1 MNLLNHSQLL
11 FAQAATSGAPM
22 DTNAII
28 KMVGFYAIV
37 LGGFYFVFMRPQQ
50 QRAKAQARQLEALKI
65 GDKVTTS
72 SGIMGVV
79 VSVRDNSVVVRSEES
94 KFELIKSAITAVAAR
109 DTETAKA

>member
-1 MNLLNHSQLL
+1 MNLLNHGQLL
-11 FAQAATSGAPM
+11 FAQAAAPGAQM

-50 QRAKAQARQLEALKI
+50 QRAKEQARQLEALKV

-79 VSVRDNSVVVRSEES
+79 VSLRDNSVVLRSEDS
-94 KFELIKSAITAVAAR
+94 KFELIKSAITAVAPR
-109 DTETAKA
+109 EGEPAKA